1 MVFRKIYKSKKG
13 KKKYQR
19 RKAKIS
25 YPDRHNWKL
34 DAGANV
40 IYNAS
45 PNVVTSAGQSVV
57 IGNVVKQRN
66 NYYQFGGSFYFN
78 LDKCL
83 ATMPYLAAN
92 FDRYKINGI
101 KIRVI
106 PECNM
111 ALVSGSG
118 SLPTM
123 KVVYDYDDSF
133 VPTVGDIEVRR
144 GKTHRLDKP
153 FSIYLNPKIN
163 GLVYN
168 TGVTSAT
175 SPKPATW
182 INMNSLLVPHFGVKF
197 MVRDWYATNSPNDLQ
212 VRFEISYL
220 ISVKEQLAVG
230 RGPSLV
236 EEQDIQ
242 VPGDSGTAEEP
253 ASLYNPPQRS
263 TIEIVSL
270 HQL

>member
-1 MVFRKIYKSKKG
+1 MVYRPRKKQYASKK
-13 KKKYQR
+13 KAAKYAK
-19 RKAKIS
+19 RKAKVS

-83 ATMPYLAAN
+83 ATMPYLSAN
-92 FDRYKINGI
+92 FDRYKINAI

-123 KVVYDYDDSF
+123 KVCYDYDDSF
-133 VPTVGDIEVRR
+133 TPTVGDIEVRR
-144 GKTHRLDKP
+144 GKTHLLDKP
-153 FSIYLNPKIN
+153 FNIYLSPKIN
-163 GLVYN
+163 NLVYN
-168 TGVTSAT
+168 TSVTTAT

-182 INMNSLLVPHFGVKF
+182 INMNALLVPHFGVKF

-212 VRFEISYL
+212 VRFQITYM

-230 RGPSLV
+230 RAPSLV
-236 EEQDIQ
+236 EDQDIAI
-242 VPGDSGTAEEP
+242 PGDAGTAQEP
-253 ASLYNPPQRS
+253 ESLYNPPGRTTT
-263 TIEIVSL
+263 TIPPL
-270 HQL
+270 